1 MNKNTRNTAK
11 PENPFIFGTAEIC
24 DFFNVSRETLSSWE
38 KKGAPKEGRGKW
50 DLKRLI
56 EWKFGT
62 GDDRELSLEARK
74 LKADVRYRETKADVE
89 EIKKLEKVG
98 QYVSV
103 EDVEENLA
111 EVFSRI
117 KQGLMFLGHR
127 IAAEIN
133 AQYPETALEVK
144 GLVDEEVRKGLRQLA
159 QTGSYSEGGTKSKR
173 KGNPKKSS
181 K

>member
-1 MNKNTRNTAK
+1 MNKNTENTAR
-11 PENPFIFGTAEIC
+11 PENQFIFGTAQIC

-50 DLKRLI
+50 DLKKLI

-103 EDVEENLA
+103 EDVTKDLA

-117 KQGLMFLGHR
+117 KQGLLFLGHR
-127 IAAEIN
+127 IAAEVN
-133 AQYPETALEVK
+133 AQYPEVTLEVK
-144 GLVDEEVRKGLRQLA
+144 GLVDEEVRKGLKQLA
-159 QTGSYSEGGTKSKR
+159 QTGTYSDGNNKRRGNTKTSNK
-173 KGNPKKSS
+173 
-181 K
+181 

>member
-1 MNKNTRNTAK
+1 MNKNTKNTAK
-11 PENPFIFGTAEIC
+11 AENPFLFGTAQIC

-50 DLKRLI
+50 DLKKLI

-103 EDVEENLA
+103 EDVTKDLA

-117 KQGLMFLGHR
+117 KQGLLFLGHR
-127 IAAEIN
+127 IAAEVN
-133 AQYPETALEVK
+133 AQYPEVALEVK
-144 GLVDEEVRKGLRQLA
+144 GLVDEEVRKGLKQLA
-159 QTGSYSEGGTKSKR
+159 QTGTYSDGNNKRRGNTKTSNK
-173 KGNPKKSS
+173 
-181 K
+181 

>member
-1 MNKNTRNTAK
+1 MNKNTENTVR
-11 PENPFIFGTAEIC
+11 PENPFIFGTAQIC

-50 DLKRLI
+50 DLKKLI

-103 EDVEENLA
+103 EDVTKDLA

-117 KQGLMFLGHR
+117 KQGLLFLGHR
-127 IAAEIN
+127 IAAEVN
-133 AQYPETALEVK
+133 AQYPEVALEVK
-144 GLVDEEVRKGLRQLA
+144 GLVDEEVRKGLKQLA
-159 QTGSYSEGGTKSKR
+159 QTGTYSDGNNKRRCNTKTSNK
-173 KGNPKKSS
+173 
-181 K
+181 